1 MIQDKS
7 KKLKAREDFIK
18 TYKAALSAKLSR
30 EQLAN
35 YMGVKPDS
43 IVRRR
48 LVIQETTGLDLPHLP
63 STGETEINDERLEKF
78 SNALIKYTVE
88 DKTMQNDVVDEII
101 DNRWYV
107 TKSKKQEVKR
117 YVVTSAQNATPI
129 HEGFFASLLNYCE
142 HNDAQ
147 LMVIPFRYKNPTS
160 VFDDGD
166 MEYWDKKLVPYLMD
180 TQIKICKH
188 LQIMGHIKIQPTAIQ
203 PLYGFDSY
211 TGLDSAII
219 GHPKVQLKTI
229 ATPSQ
234 SLPKILTS
242 TGAVTLPNYTDS
254 KAGFRGMFH
263 HSYAATVIEVENDI
277 FHLRH
282 IHGNRETGA
291 FYDLD
296 KYYTS
301 NAVTTGHRI
310 SALITGDSHALFID
324 PEVEAVTYTNNDS
337 IVNVLQPEN
346 LIIHD
351 VLDGYSISHHHQYN
365 DIIKYGKYHFDRGNI
380 EKELQITAD
389 FIDRISKENMKT
401 FIVKSNHDEH
411 FDRWLREVEPKQ
423 DPENARFYH
432 YMKYHQYDS
441 IKPTN
446 TGFSSLDPFEFWCNN
461 PDKERGLSKK
471 HLVKILGR
479 DESLMINNIELAFH
493 GDKGSNGSRG
503 SVMNLSKIGPKLIIG
518 HSHSPSIYE
527 GAYQVGTSSYL
538 DLEYKSGADSWLHT
552 HCIVYPDGKRTLVS
566 VIFGKWRA

>member
-7 KKLKAREDFIK
+7 RKLKNREDFIK
-18 TYKAALSAKLSR
+18 KYKAALNVGLSR
-30 EQLAN
+30 EQLGS
-35 YMGVKPDS
+35 YMGINPDS
-43 IVRRR
+43 IIRRR
-48 LVIQETTGLDLPHLP
+48 LTIQETTGLNLPYLK
-63 STGETEINDERLEKF
+63 SDGITEIDDKTLEKF
-78 SNALIKYTVE
+78 SKELVKYTVE
-88 DKTMQNDVVDEII
+88 DKTMHGNTLDQTSDLSVS
-101 DNRWYV
+101 
-107 TKSKKQEVKR
+107 KSLKSGKR
-117 YVVTSAQNATPI
+117 YVVTAAQNATPI
-129 HEGFFASLLNYCE
+129 HEGFFSALLNYCE

-147 LMVIPFRYKNPTS
+147 LLVVPYRYKNPTS
-160 VFDDGD
+160 VFDDAD
-166 MEYWDKKLVPYLMD
+166 MEYWDEKIVPYMLD
-180 TQIKICKH
+180 KQIKVCKH

-234 SLPKILTS
+234 SLPKILVS
-242 TGAVTLPNYTDS
+242 TGAVTLPNYSDS

-263 HSYAATVIEVENDI
+263 HSYAAMVVEIDEDDI

-296 KYYTS
+296 KYYTVNDITS
-301 NAVTTGHRI
+301 GHRI
-310 SALITGDSHALFID
+310 SALVTGDSHALFLD
-324 PEVEAVTYTNNDS
+324 PEVESATYTENDS
-337 IVNVLQPEN
+337 IVNLLNPES
-346 LIIHD
+346 LILHD
-351 VLDGYSISHHHQYN
+351 VLDGYSISHHHKYN
-365 DIIKYGKYHFDRGNI
+365 DIVKYGKHHFDRGNI

-389 FIDRISKENMKT
+389 FIDRISKEGMKT
-401 FIVKSNHDEH
+401 YIVKSNHDEH
-411 FDRWLREVEPKQ
+411 FDRWLGESEPKI

-446 TGFSSLDPFEFWCNN
+446 TGFSSIDPFEFWCNN
-461 PDKERGLSKK
+461 PDKERGLEKK

-479 DESLMINNIELAFH
+479 DESLMINNIELSFH
-493 GDKGSNGSRG
+493 GDKGSNGARG

-552 HCIVYPDGKRTLVS
+552 HCIVYPDGKRTLIN
-566 VIFGKWRA
+566 VIMGKWRA